1 MAGFISS
8 VEYYALLEI
17 FILLAFAE
25 LLRSVAERYG
35 FPPTVGEVIAG
46 VILGAGAVG
55 GVLNALLGVQL
66 FVVNDLILLFA
77 DFSVIL
83 LIFAAGLEGGFASL
97 RAAGSPAIG
106 AAILGDVVPFA
117 ATFVIFSFLPGP
129 SGVPYPIHTA
139 LLIGVATGATST
151 AVVAS
156 LLRSEEL
163 SHKAAGK
170 FTLNVAAMDD
180 VVGLLLL
187 SVALNFNPSSLN
199 IIAISGGVA
208 FSVVAWLLI
217 LFASVFLIP
226 RILKPLSS
234 RASHD
239 VPFVI
244 LFGLVAIVT
253 ALGFSAIIGAF
264 IAGLAIGESL
274 LATRTKRIADILVA
288 VFGSLFFIVIGA
300 QFDAHYLLDPWVLFY
315 ALLLVGIASVGKV
328 AGVYVIARFRF
339 PDRAVARAIAL
350 GMIPR
355 GEIGLIVGAVGL
367 SIGAFDQRILG
378 AIILMSILTTA
389 IGGYLFRRVA
399 GALSDAP
406 DLPAAPVAA

>member
-1 MAGFISS
+1 MAGFVSS

-46 VILGAGAVG
+46 IVLGMGAVG
-55 GVLNALLGVQL
+55 GILNGLLGVQL
-66 FVVNDLILLFA
+66 FVVNDLVLLFA

-83 LIFAAGLEGGFASL
+83 LIFAAGLEGGFSSL
-97 RAAGSPAIG
+97 RAAGSAAVG

-117 ATFVIFSFLPGP
+117 ATFVVFSFF
-129 SGVPYPIHTA
+129 YPIHTA
-139 LLIGVATGATST
+139 LLVGVATGATST

-156 LLRSEEL
+156 FLRSEEL
-163 SHKAAGK
+163 THRSSGK
-170 FTLNVAAMDD
+170 FLLNVAAMDD

-187 SVALNFNPSSLN
+187 SVALNFNPSQLN
-199 IIAISGGVA
+199 VIAISGGVA
-208 FSVVAWLLI
+208 FSVIAWLVI
-217 LFASVFLIP
+217 LFASVYLIP
-226 RILKPLSS
+226 RILRPLSS

-244 LFGLVAIVT
+244 LFALVAIVA

-264 IAGLAIGESL
+264 IAGLAVGESL
-274 LATRTKRIADILVA
+274 LASRTKRIADILVA
-288 VFGSLFFIVIGA
+288 IFGSLFFIVIGA
-300 QFDAHYLLDPWVLFY
+300 QFDAHTLLDPMLVLF
-315 ALLLVGIASVGKV
+315 ALLLVVIASLGKM
-328 AGVYVIARFRF
+328 AGIYLMARFRF
-339 PDRAVARAIAL
+339 REPGSARAIAI

-355 GEIGLIVGAVGL
+355 GEIGLIVGAVGY
-367 SIGAFDQRILG
+367 SIGAFDQRLLG

-389 IGGYLFRRVA
+389 VGGFFFRRVA
-399 GALSDAP
+399 GVLRDS
-406 DLPAAPVAA
+406 PAAPPVAAPT

>member
-1 MAGFISS
+1 MAGFVSS

-46 VILGAGAVG
+46 IVLGGGAVG
-55 GVLNALLGVQL
+55 GILNGLLGVQL
-66 FVVNDLILLFA
+66 FVVNDLVILFA

-83 LIFAAGLEGGFASL
+83 LIFAAGLEGGFSSL
-97 RAAGSPAIG
+97 RAAGSAAIG
-106 AAILGDVVPFA
+106 AAILGDLVPFT
-117 ATFVIFSFLPGP
+117 ATFLLFSFF
-129 SGVPYPIHTA
+129 YPIHTA
-139 LLIGVATGATST
+139 LLIGAATGATST
-151 AVVAS
+151 AIVAS
-156 LLRSEEL
+156 FLRSEEL
-163 SHKAAGK
+163 SHKATGK
-170 FTLNVAAMDD
+170 FLLNVAAMDD

-187 SVALNFNPSSLN
+187 SIALNFNPSALN
-199 IIAISGGVA
+199 VIAISGGIA
-208 FSVVAWLLI
+208 FSVVAWLVI
-217 LFASVFLIP
+217 LFASVYIIP
-226 RILKPLSS
+226 RILRPISS

-244 LFGLVAIVT
+244 LFALVAIVA

-264 IAGLAIGESL
+264 IAGLAVGESL

-300 QFDAHYLLDPWVLFY
+300 QFDAHRLLDPVLLLY
-315 ALLLVGIASVGKV
+315 ALLLVGVAALGKV
-328 AGVYVIARFRF
+328 AGVYLLARLRF
-339 PDRAVARAIAL
+339 PEPGVARAIAI

-355 GEIGLIVGAVGL
+355 GEIGLIVGAVGV
-367 SIGAFDQRILG
+367 SIGAFDQRLLG
-378 AIILMSILTTA
+378 AVLLMSILTTA

-399 GALSDAP
+399 PALSETP
-406 DLPAAPVAA
+406 DLPTPAPIA

>member
-1 MAGFISS
+1 MPGFVSS

-46 VILGAGAVG
+46 VVLGAGAVG
-55 GVLNALLGVQL
+55 GVINGLLGVQL
-66 FVVNDLILLFA
+66 FVINDLVILFA
-77 DFSVIL
+77 DFAVIL
-83 LIFAAGLEGGFASL
+83 LIFAAGLEGGFTSL
-97 RAAGSPAIG
+97 RAAGPAAIG
-106 AAILGDVVPFA
+106 AAIVGDLVPFA
-117 ATFVIFSFLPGP
+117 GAFVAFSFF
-129 SGVPYPIHTA
+129 YPLHTA

-156 LLRSEEL
+156 FLRSEEV
-163 SHKAAGK
+163 SRQPTGK
-170 FTLNVAAMDD
+170 FLLNVAAMDD

-187 SVALNFNPSSLN
+187 SVALNLNPSQLN
-199 IIAISGGVA
+199 FIAISGGIA
-208 FSVVAWLLI
+208 FSIVAWLVI
-217 LFASVFLIP
+217 LFASVYLIP
-226 RILKPLSS
+226 RILRPISS

-244 LFGLVAIVT
+244 LFALVAIVA

-264 IAGLAIGESL
+264 IAGLAVGESL

-300 QFDAHYLLDPWVLFY
+300 QFDAHALLDPQVVLF
-315 ALLLVGIASVGKV
+315 ALLLGGIATLGKFV
-328 AGVYVIARFRF
+328 GVYVFAQLRFRSA
-339 PDRAVARAIAL
+339 AVARALAI
-350 GMIPR
+350 GMVPR
-355 GEIGLIVGAVGL
+355 GEIGLIVGAIGL

-389 IGGYLFRRVA
+389 IGGYLFRRVVA
-399 GALSDAP
+399 
-406 DLPAAPVAA
+406 DLKTPAEAAAPAAG

>member
-1 MAGFISS
+1 MAGFVSS

-46 VILGAGAVG
+46 IVLGMGAVG
-55 GVLNALLGVQL
+55 GILNGLLGVQL
-66 FVVNDLILLFA
+66 FVVNDLVLLFA

-83 LIFAAGLEGGFASL
+83 LIFAAGLEGGFSSL
-97 RAAGSPAIG
+97 RAAGSAAVG

-117 ATFVIFSFLPGP
+117 ATFVVFSFF
-129 SGVPYPIHTA
+129 YPIHTA
-139 LLIGVATGATST
+139 LLVGVATGATST

-156 LLRSEEL
+156 FLRSEEL
-163 SHKAAGK
+163 THRSSGK
-170 FTLNVAAMDD
+170 FLLNVAAMDD

-187 SVALNFNPSSLN
+187 SVALNFNPSQLN
-199 IIAISGGVA
+199 VIAISGGVA
-208 FSVVAWLLI
+208 FSVIAWLVI
-217 LFASVFLIP
+217 LFASVYLIP
-226 RILKPLSS
+226 RILRPLSS

-244 LFGLVAIVT
+244 LFALVAIVA

-264 IAGLAIGESL
+264 IAGLAVGESL
-274 LATRTKRIADILVA
+274 LASRTKRIADILVA
-288 VFGSLFFIVIGA
+288 IFGSLFFIVIGA
-300 QFDAHYLLDPWVLFY
+300 QFDAHTLLDPMLVLF
-315 ALLLVGIASVGKV
+315 ALLLVVIASLGKM
-328 AGVYVIARFRF
+328 AGIYLMARFRF
-339 PDRAVARAIAL
+339 REPGSARAIAI

-355 GEIGLIVGAVGL
+355 GEIGLIVGAVGY
-367 SIGAFDQRILG
+367 SIGAFDQRLLG

-389 IGGYLFRRVA
+389 VGGFFFRRVA
-399 GALSDAP
+399 AVLRDS
-406 DLPAAPVAA
+406 PAAPPVAAPT